1 MMRNYSQYLTENR
14 LAIFLFH
21 GVIEKAY
28 HAVRNYNR
36 KHLEKDYFYKELKE
50 LQKNGMPMTMD
61 DVINHHESSI
71 PFPPYAF
78 TVTFDDGFENNYS
91 IAAPILS
98 ELRIPATFYL
108 TTSFIEMNTMSWI
121 DRIEF
126 CLEHTPRGELHFRWD
141 HAKAYAFH
149 DRITKRKLLDF
160 LRTKVKQSISIDLEE
175 LVQDV
180 FSQCKMTSISKSD
193 DPLDLKMNWKQVREL
208 KNGGSFTVG
217 GHSHHHI
224 NLAYLSAENAENEI
238 TTSIG
243 FLKEKA
249 GIEAMHYSYPE
260 GLDYC
265 YSDEIIQILKQCG
278 IVCCPTAIDGTNT
291 VDVDLFHLKRIAVV

>member
-1 MMRNYSQYLTENR
+1 MNYIQYLTNSG

-21 GVIEKAY
+21 GVVEKSHY
-28 HAVRNYNR
+28 AVRNYNR

-61 DVINHHESSI
+61 DVIKHHESSI
-71 PFPPYAF
+71 SFPPYAF

-98 ELRIPATFYL
+98 DLQIPATFYL
-108 TTSFIEMNTMSWI
+108 TTSFIENNTMSWI

-126 CLEHTPRGELHFRWD
+126 CLEHTPRGELRFRWD
-141 HAKAYAFH
+141 HPKAHAFH
-149 DRITKRKLLDF
+149 DRITKRKLLDY
-160 LRTKVKQSISIDLEE
+160 LRTNVKQSISIDLEE

-180 FSQCKMTSISKSD
+180 FSQCKMTPISKSG

-208 KNGGSFTVG
+208 KNGGLFTIG
-217 GHSHHHI
+217 GHSHHHV
-224 NLAYLSAENAENEI
+224 NLAYLSAENAEHEI
-238 TTSIG
+238 ATSIG
-243 FLKEKA
+243 LLRKNTD
-249 GIEAMHYSYPE
+249 IEAEHYSYPE

-265 YSDEIIQILKQCG
+265 YSDETIQILKRCG
-278 IVCCPTAIDGTNT
+278 IVCAPTAINGTNT